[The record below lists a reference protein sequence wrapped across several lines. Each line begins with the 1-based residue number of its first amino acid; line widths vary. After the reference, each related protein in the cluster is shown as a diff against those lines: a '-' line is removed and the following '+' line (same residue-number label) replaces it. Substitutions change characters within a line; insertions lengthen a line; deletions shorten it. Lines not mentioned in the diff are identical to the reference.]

1 MRCEIRIECRGFGTS
16 SRKLASKPGTIVLY
30 LPETPVK
37 TRYFIF
43 LSYDGTS
50 YHGWQTQPGKTTV
63 QSKLEDAL
71 SVILQDN
78 IKTTGAGR
86 TDTGVHARLF
96 VAHFDSAEEDLA
108 GNSNIIFRLNSYLP
122 ADISV
127 SKIMA
132 VDNNVSAR
140 YDAISRTY
148 RYFISLRKDPF
159 NQKYSWYRH
168 GKMDIDAMNRASTYL
183 LKYDD
188 FTSFSKLH
196 TQVKTNIC
204 KIYEAGWISDGKN
217 LVFTIRANRFLR
229 NMVRSI
235 VGTMVEIGTDK
246 MPPGE
251 IKKIIMAKDRSAAGA
266 SAPAEG
272 LFLEN
277 IEYDPGIF
285 I

>member
-1 MRCEIRIECRGFGTS
+1 MKNENRGICF
-16 SRKLASKPGTIVLY
+16 KILY
-30 LPETPVK
+30 LLKMPLSK
-37 TRYFIF
+37 RYFIF

-63 QSKLEDAL
+63 QSKLEGAL

-78 IKTTGAGR
+78 IKATGAGR

-96 VAHFDSAEEDLA
+96 VAHFDSTEEDLA
-108 GNSNIIFRLNSYLP
+108 GNNNIIFRLNSYLP
-122 ADISV
+122 SDISV
-127 SKIMA
+127 SEIMA
-132 VDNNVSAR
+132 VDKNVSAR

-159 NQKYSWYRH
+159 NHKYSWYRH
-168 GKMDIDAMNRASTYL
+168 GKMDIDAMNQASAYL
-183 LKYDD
+183 MKYDD

-204 KIYEAGWISDGKN
+204 KIYEAGWISDDKY

-251 IKKIIMAKDRSAAGA
+251 IKKIIMAKDRSAAGI